1 MFYMC
6 AITVLI
12 RYKCFISVLK
22 SVCFRSVLSKYF
34 ISVLLC
40 VISVIGS

>member
-1 MFYMC
+1 MFYKCFISVCFIGALSVFYKC

-22 SVCFRSVLSKYF
+22 SVCF
-34 ISVLLC
+34 ISVL
-40 VISVIGS
+40 